1 MFKTSYDPLV
11 YNKLV
16 RFEFRALVIR
26 ICFVLRISD
35 FGFFHVSLS
44 AFTVRLQ
51 LPQNFLESGKEPSIL
66 LGSPH

>member
-1 MFKTSYDPLV
+1 MFKTSNDPLV

-16 RFEFRALVIR
+16 RFEFRALDIW

-35 FGFFHVSLS
+35 FGFFYFPLS

-51 LPQNFLESGKEPSIL
+51 FRHNFPESGKEPLIL